1 MNATS
6 NDDGMPWPELP
17 ISKFI
22 SGRVAD
28 ESDIDRGDAVFVS
41 RIDGALCG
49 APAPITIPQYAE
61 LVDEDGSRI
70 PVVVVQA
77 EVNELGTFVGLRD
90 ARGKEYVVTEPEVI
104 LLGRSHP

>member
-6 NDDGMPWPELP
+6 NDNSMPWPNLP

-28 ESDIDRGDAVFVS
+28 ESDVERGDAVFVS

-49 APAPITIPQYAE
+49 APAPITIPQYAF
-61 LVDEDGSRI
+61 LLNEDGSRN

-77 EVNELGTFVGLRD
+77 EINELGTFLGLRD
-90 ARGKEYVVTEPEVI
+90 AQGKEYVVTEPEAM